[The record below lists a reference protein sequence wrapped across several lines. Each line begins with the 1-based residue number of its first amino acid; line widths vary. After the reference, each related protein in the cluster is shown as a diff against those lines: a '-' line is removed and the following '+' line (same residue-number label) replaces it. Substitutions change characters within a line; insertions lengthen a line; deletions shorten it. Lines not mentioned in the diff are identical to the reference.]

1 MVGRIELEAKCLS
14 EYRIGQA
21 QSIPMPVE
29 EKNRLESEFFSL
41 EGGIDSGI
49 APSLIQ
55 PNQVAKAINTQF
67 RNGYMSCRPA
77 FNRRRLVF
85 PDNSTKA
92 AFEDGLFQGCSAFS
106 KGSLRFVVASISG
119 RLYRVS
125 LLDYTV
131 TAIPLPDSGNNSTLQ
146 KAWFCQAEDF
156 LIVQDGKS
164 KPYIYDGVTLR
175 RALADE
181 VPVGGPTTYGIG
193 RIWVASGNQYVGG
206 NILYGDPGLGTA
218 SILKFTENDFYNE
231 GGAFSTPLQA
241 GEITALSF
249 VANQG
254 SATGDGGLM
263 VFTQSGVFQFD
274 APVDRTTWKDQRQP
288 LQRVAL
294 LEYGSLSN
302 FVSRVNGDMYFRAHD
317 GIRSFYF
324 AFRQFGDWGNTPI
337 SNEQSFSL
345 EGDDQNLLGWCSGIN
360 FYNRML
366 MTGRPQLHAR
376 GIWHQ
381 VINSIDFQLISG
393 MRSKS
398 PPAWEGA
405 WTGIMPLQLFS
416 TDTYGVKRGF
426 AMCFDADFRI
436 CLYEI
441 SKNDSFDNG
450 NTRIDWTVYSR
461 SVSFQGLNSLRE
473 FVSSEL
479 WYEDV
484 QGRVSTDVKLR
495 ADESPCWL
503 GLSNWNECVSNTVCA
518 PSNCYEPPKMK
529 NPMSLP
535 RRATPTPPNDSDN
548 DLERPMRQGY
558 EFQTRWD
565 FRGHTKIKK
574 GRFVAKTVPES
585 ASGKIISPEGCT

>member
-14 EYRIGQA
+14 EYRTGQV
-21 QSIPMPVE
+21 QSTPMPVE

-41 EGGIDSGI
+41 EGGINSGI

-77 FNRRRLVF
+77 FNRRRLSF
-85 PDNSTKA
+85 PNNDVKA

-106 KGSLRFVVASISG
+106 KGNLRFVVASITG

-131 TAIPLPDSGNNSTLQ
+131 TAIPLPDSGNNPTLQ

-156 LIVQDGKS
+156 LIVQDGQS

-175 RALADE
+175 RAMADE

-193 RIWVASGNQYVGG
+193 RIWVAFGNQYVGG

-249 VANQG
+249 VAEQG
-254 SATGDGGLM
+254 SATGEGGLM

-294 LEYGSLSN
+294 IEYGSLSN
-302 FVSRVNGDMYFRAHD
+302 FVTRVNGDMYFRAHD

-345 EGDDQNLLGWCSGIN
+345 DGDDQALLNWCSGVN
-360 FYNRML
+360 FDNRML

-376 GIWHQ
+376 GIWHE

-393 MRSKS
+393 MRGKS
-398 PPAWEGA
+398 APAWEGA
-405 WTGIMPLQLFS
+405 WTGINPLQLFS
-416 TDTYGVKRGF
+416 TDTYGVKRAF
-426 AMCFDADFRI
+426 AMCFDSDFRI

-441 SKNDSFDNG
+441 SKQDSFDNG
-450 NTRIDWTVYSR
+450 NTRIDWSVYSR

-484 QGRVSTDVKLR
+484 QGKVTTDVQLR
-495 ADESPCWL
+495 ADENPCWL
-503 GLSNWNECVSNTVCA
+503 GLNVWDECVANTVCA
-518 PSNCYEPPKMK
+518 PDNCYEPPKMK
-529 NPMSLP
+529 RSMSLP
-535 RRATPTPPNDSDN
+535 RRATPAPPNDSD
-548 DLERPMRQGY
+548 DQLERPMRQGY
-558 EFQTRWD
+558 EFQVRWD
-565 FRGHTKIKK
+565 FRGHTRIKK
-574 GRFVAKTVPES
+574 GRFVAKTVPEP
-585 ASGKIISPEGCT
+585 ALGKIISPEGCT